1 MARKVKTDPLAD
13 LKKEY
18 SQLRG
23 KALSRLKS
31 LNRTDIT
38 QTLTAITEIMP
49 ELRTIKKLKDDVQA
63 DELEPVLK
71 KAVRDLTEFVEA
83 DITKRVYDK
92 AIEDMSKR
100 GQNMINFMWKNF
112 GFMSFE
118 EAYTMSDMLN
128 DIMANSGGKAIGSP
142 EMIKMLSAAKGAGVN
157 LVDLAHDL
165 KSDAAETRRYAR
177 SMLTQAANYY
187 HKNLSGSDLSAVTLG
202 PASEVTQN
210 AGKQLLAFK
219 RAMRSLN

>member
-18 SQLRG
+18 SELRG

-49 ELRTIKKLKDDVQA
+49 ELRTIKKLKDDVKA

-187 HKNLSGSDLSAVTLG
+187 HKNLSGADLSAVTLG
-202 PASEVTQN
+202 PDSEVTQN
-210 AGKQLLAFK
+210 AGKQLLSFK